1 VHCAALHIAFINA
14 NFFQGSGHGP
24 IDFIV
29 ASGASIKD
37 IPAQGGYQNRDIL
50 EHGGVNIKR
59 TSPKLLSLKLTFS
72 SAHTLI
78 IFKMF
83 RVDFETVEHCVE
95 FCDLKTISFRK
106 THF

>member
-1 VHCAALHIAFINA
+1 MHCAALHIAFINA

-50 EHGGVNIKR
+50 EHGGVKYKKDIPK
-59 TSPKLLSLKLTFS
+59 TSFTKTYLF
-72 SAHTLI
+72 
-78 IFKMF
+78 F
-83 RVDFETVEHCVE
+83 RPYPNNF
-95 FCDLKTISFRK
+95 
-106 THF
+106 